1 MNVLFIGDSVTAGGR
16 DVSDPTDLGH
26 GYVSLMSKMISNAF
40 PDRSFSFY
48 NTGVPGN
55 RAEQVVDR
63 LETDMVALAPKVTVL
78 LIGVNDAWCRF
89 YSERI
94 LTDSEFETS
103 VRTILDTARSL
114 GSSVVMLEPY
124 LFPDEKHFVAF
135 EELDGKIRV
144 LRRLAREYADA
155 YVALHGAFSEEI
167 VKREWTDFSSDGV
180 HPNEEG
186 VRFIA
191 EKGIAAVTSVIAKRL
206 AE

>member
-1 MNVLFIGDSVTAGGR
+1 MTAGGR

-26 GYVSLMSKMISNAF
+26 GYVSQMSKMISNAF

-63 LETDMVALAPKVTVL
+63 LETDMVALAPEVTVL

-94 LTDSEFETS
+94 LTDGEFEMS

-124 LFPDEKHFVAF
+124 LFPDEKHSVAF

-167 VKREWTDFSSDGV
+167 VRREWTDFSSDGV

-206 AE
+206 AK

>member
-26 GYVSLMSKMISNAF
+26 GYVSLMSKMISDAF

-63 LETDMVALAPKVTVL
+63 LGTDMVALAPEVTVL

-94 LTDSEFETS
+94 LTDAEFEAS

-124 LFPDEKHFVAF
+124 LFPDEKHSVAF

-155 YVALHGAFSEEI
+155 YVALHGAVSEEI
-167 VKREWTDFSSDGV
+167 VKREWTDFSFDGV

-206 AE
+206 AK

>member
-1 MNVLFIGDSVTAGGR
+1 MTAGGR

-26 GYVSLMSKMISNAF
+26 GYVSLMSKMISDAF

-94 LTDSEFETS
+94 LTDSEFEMS

-124 LFPDEKHFVAF
+124 LFPDEKHSVAF

-206 AE
+206 AK

>member
-16 DVSDPTDLGH
+16 DVGDPTDLGH
-26 GYVSLMSKMISNAF
+26 GYVSVMSKMISDAF

-63 LETDMVALAPKVTVL
+63 LETDMVALAPEVTVL

-94 LTDSEFETS
+94 LTDGEFETS

-124 LFPDEKHFVAF
+124 LFPDEKHSVAF

-191 EKGIAAVTSVIAKRL
+191 EKVRAAVISVIAERL
-206 AE
+206 AK

>member
-1 MNVLFIGDSVTAGGR
+1 MTAGGR

-26 GYVSLMSKMISNAF
+26 GYVSLMSKMISDAF

-63 LETDMVALAPKVTVL
+63 LETDMVALAPEVTVL

-94 LTDSEFETS
+94 LTDGEFEMS

-124 LFPDEKHFVAF
+124 LFPDEKHSVAF

-167 VKREWTDFSSDGV
+167 VRREWTDFSSDGV

-206 AE
+206 AK

>member
-16 DVSDPTDLGH
+16 DVGDPTDLGH
-26 GYVSLMSKMISNAF
+26 GYACMLSRMISDAF
-40 PDRSFSFY
+40 PTESFSFY

-55 RAEQVVDR
+55 RAEQIVDR
-63 LETDMVALAPKVTVL
+63 LETDMVALSPEITVL
-78 LIGVNDAWCRF
+78 LVGVNDAWCRF
-89 YSERI
+89 YCDRV
-94 LTDSEFETS
+94 LTDGEFEAS
-103 VRTILDTARSL
+103 VRTILGTARSL
-114 GSSVVMLEPY
+114 GSSVVVLEPY
-124 LFPDEKHFVAF
+124 LFPDEKHSVAF

-144 LRRLAREYADA
+144 LRRLSREYADA

-191 EKGIAAVTSVIAKRL
+191 EKVRAAAISVIAERL
-206 AE
+206 AK